1 MQMVILLIKEN
12 GHRKSM
18 QKKEVSGCW
27 KIWCKAL
34 GNKAFSDNKDADKV
48 AYIRTSW
55 ALLNII
61 TCICI
66 IVNCIHQW

>member
-1 MQMVILLIKEN
+1 
-12 GHRKSM
+12 M
-18 QKKEVSGCW
+18 QKKEVSSYW

-66 IVNCIHQW
+66 IANCIHQW